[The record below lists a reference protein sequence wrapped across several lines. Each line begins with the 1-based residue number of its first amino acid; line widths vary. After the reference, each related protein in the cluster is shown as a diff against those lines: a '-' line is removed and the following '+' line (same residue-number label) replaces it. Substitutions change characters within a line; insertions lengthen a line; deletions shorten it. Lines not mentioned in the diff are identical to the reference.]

1 MHNSYLVK
9 NCKHLDLTLH
19 LTVHLTLTFEY
30 CSGFCDFAAGLSV
43 GFCGLAAGFAIG
55 VVGDA
60 GVRGLKLILFKNLAI
75 YNVEYI

>member
-1 MHNSYLVK
+1 M
-9 NCKHLDLTLH
+9 
-19 LTVHLTLTFEY
+19 TLTFEY

-60 GVRGLKLILFKNLAI
+60 GVRGLKLILFKNLTI
-75 YNVEYI
+75 YNVEYIWLQFYFIICGCYQLGTL